1 MACNWRHHFAL
12 RALTVRPVN
21 EDAQEPILACVDN
34 LLSLL
39 ERELSHRV
47 APASEFPRI
56 YAAAGLLRG
65 ADLLGAALLC
75 VRDRRD
81 DVVGVLVRTVIE
93 TWFVSL
99 YLLRG
104 GPKAL
109 AHLEA
114 QLIRHEQALITGNE
128 INLDDVV
135 DERRTQLR
143 DAASD
148 AGVLDPAV
156 SSGRISVRQIASALA
171 DLHVD
176 GEDALAHY
184 ELLYRSYSTY
194 DAHALAPILRRLV
207 TSNLERIEVQDA
219 IPWVA
224 AHGSIGIA
232 ALLLGDLAA
241 SVLSEF
247 EADLT
252 ALVRVNEE
260 LVALMTFT
268 ADEVMSAAPQHV
280 RDRLPPDLLQPP
292 EALR

>member
-1 MACNWRHHFAL
+1 M
-12 RALTVRPVN
+12 N
-21 EDAQEPILACVDN
+21 EDAEERILACVDD

-47 APASEFPRI
+47 APASEFPRV

-75 VRDRRD
+75 ARHRRD

-109 AHLEA
+109 AQLEA
-114 QLIRHEQALITGNE
+114 QLVRHEQALISGNG
-128 INLDDVV
+128 IDLDDLL
-135 DERRTQLR
+135 DERRTELR
-143 DAASD
+143 DAASTV
-148 AGVLDPAV
+148 GVLDPTI
-156 SSGRISVRQIASALA
+156 SSGRISVQQIASALT
-171 DLHVD
+171 DLRVD
-176 GEDALAHY
+176 GVDALAHY

-194 DAHALAPILRRLV
+194 DAHSLAPILRRLV
-207 TSNLERIEVQDA
+207 TSNLERIEMQDA

-224 AHGSIGIA
+224 AHGSIGTA
-232 ALLLGDLAA
+232 ALLLGDLAV

-247 EADLT
+247 EADISALVHLNEELT
-252 ALVRVNEE
+252 ALIS
-260 LVALMTFT
+260 LS
-268 ADEVMSAAPQHV
+268 ADDVMAAAPQHV
-280 RDRLPPDLLQPP
+280 RERLPPDLLQPP
-292 EALR
+292 EALL